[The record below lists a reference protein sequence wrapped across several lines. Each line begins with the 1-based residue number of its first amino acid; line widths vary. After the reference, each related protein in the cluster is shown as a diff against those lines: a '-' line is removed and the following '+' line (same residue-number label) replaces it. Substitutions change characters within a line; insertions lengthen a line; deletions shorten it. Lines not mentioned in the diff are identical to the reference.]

1 MSMLT
6 YNCFGKKMTT
16 HFFLFLYNISFLFQ
30 LIFIFA
36 SELCSFRFH
45 GSSSKYTD
53 NILRRLAKSN
63 ILNVKVFQAIA
74 LNNSWIS
81 DETNQ
86 LLLKYTD
93 QAPWDYTDV
102 DYASLDEICREN
114 DLELINQGM
123 PINSGMIS
131 VVYKAIKGKEG
142 KTVAIKMKRKNIDK
156 RLEESIHNLN
166 FLLHCL
172 TFVPMLQMYAI
183 PQSIQENID
192 SLKEQTNFI
201 QEVDNMIL
209 IQQNFKRLNYIVIPH
224 VYKDITLKHHDVI
237 VTDFVEGDQVI
248 KVAKEDREEY
258 ADLLN
263 KFVFISL
270 FVHGVSHGDL
280 HGGNILFLKDGN
292 KKKIGLLD
300 FGVLYKLS
308 SDFRETLFEFCLG
321 IFTEDLEKFA
331 KQTLDSAFFSP
342 RGVMNTLK
350 EEDRN
355 YILLLIETFVEEI
368 REKKTDANQM
378 NIYNFFFDLNLFAKE
393 HQLEKYGIRLSD
405 DFIKLQMFIAMSQGV
420 TYELAGE
427 KYVELANEAL
437 DNLFKKTLCQFVS

>member
-1 MSMLT
+1 
-6 YNCFGKKMTT
+6 MTT
-16 HFFLFLYNISFLFQ
+16 YFFIFMHNLAFLFQ
-30 LIFIFA
+30 TIFIIG
-36 SELCSFRFH
+36 SELFYFRFH
-45 GSSSKYTD
+45 KSSAQYAD
-53 NILRRLAKSN
+53 NLLKRLAATN

-81 DETNQ
+81 EETNQ

-114 DLELINQGM
+114 DLELINYGM

-156 RLEESIHNLN
+156 KLEESIHNLN
-166 FLLHCL
+166 FLLYCL
-172 TFVPMLQMYAI
+172 TFVPILQMYAI
-183 PQSIQENID
+183 PQSIQENIA
-192 SLKEQTNFI
+192 SLKEQTSFI
-201 QEVDNMIL
+201 KEVDNML
-209 IQQNFKRLNYIVIPH
+209 LVQQNFKRLPYIVIPQ
-224 VYKDITLKHHDVI
+224 VYKEITLKHNNVI
-237 VTDFVEGDQVI
+237 VTDFVDGNQVI

-258 ADLLN
+258 AQLLN

-280 HGGNILFLKDGN
+280 HGGNILFLKDGD

-308 SDFRETLFEFCLG
+308 NEFRETLFEFCLG
-321 IFTEDLEKFA
+321 IFSEDLEKFA

-342 RGVMNTLK
+342 RGVMKTLK
-350 EEDRN
+350 EEDRK
-355 YILLLIETFVEEI
+355 YILSLIQNFVVEV

-393 HQLEKYGIRLSD
+393 HQLETYGIRLSD

-420 TYELAGE
+420 SHELAGE

-437 DNLFKKTLCQFVS
+437 TNLFKKTLSQFAS

>member
-1 MSMLT
+1 MI
-6 YNCFGKKMTT
+6 T
-16 HFFLFLYNISFLFQ
+16 HLFIFLHNISFISRIF
-30 LIFIFA
+30 FIFA
-36 SELCSFRFH
+36 SELCCFRFH
-45 GSSSKYTD
+45 GNCSKYTD
-53 NILRRLAKSN
+53 NILQRLAKSN

-81 DETNQ
+81 EDTNK

-102 DYASLDEICREN
+102 DYATLDEICREN
-114 DLELINQGM
+114 ELELVNQGM

-156 RLEESIHNLN
+156 KLEESIHNLI
-166 FLLHCL
+166 FLLYFL
-172 TFVPMLQMYAI
+172 SFVPIFKMYSI
-183 PQSIQENID
+183 PQSIQENIAT
-192 SLKEQTNFI
+192 LKEQTDFVK
-201 QEVDNMIL
+201 EVDNMHL
-209 IQQNFKRLNYIVIPH
+209 IQQNFKRLTYIVIPE
-224 VYKDITLKHHDVI
+224 VYKEITLKHNNVI
-237 VTDFVEGDQVI
+237 VTDFVEGNQI
-248 KVAKEDREEY
+248 TKVAEEDRDEY
-258 ADLLN
+258 AQLLN

-280 HGGNILFLKDGN
+280 HGGNILFLKDG
-292 KKKIGLLD
+292 KKKKLGLLD
-300 FGVLYKLS
+300 FGVMYKLGN
-308 SDFRETLFEFCLG
+308 DFRETLFEFCLG
-321 IFTEDLEKFA
+321 IFSTEIEKFA
-331 KQTLDSAFFSP
+331 ERTLDSAFFSP
-342 RGVMNTLK
+342 RGVMKTLK
-350 EEDRN
+350 EEDRK
-355 YILLLIETFVEEI
+355 YILSLIQNFVEDV

-420 TYELAGE
+420 SHELAGE

-437 DNLFKKTLCQFVS
+437 DTLFKKNLTQFAS